1 MMSLDGLAPSEL
13 LALGRRALELCAR
26 RLEAILEAADPD
38 DLPLRN
44 LLRRLSLDQE
54 IQAASVEDL
63 ENGQIEE
70 SRLSAKGDDA
80 SAFLRSQLTSL
91 SKGFGEGALRRD
103 MALFYAESVE
113 EEACRLFRLLASF
126 ARESASSRLFA
137 GVANHER
144 DNLHHLREV
153 VFQA

>member
-1 MMSLDGLAPSEL
+1 MIDLDKLAPCEL

-26 RLEAILEAADPD
+26 RLDGIAEAADPED
-38 DLPLRN
+38 RPLRA
-44 LLRRLSLDQE
+44 LLQRMSLDQE

-70 SRLSAKGDDA
+70 SRLPSKSDEAA
-80 SAFLRSQLTSL
+80 SLLRSHLTSL
-91 SKGFGEGALRRD
+91 SKGFGEGPLNRD

-113 EEACRLFRLLASF
+113 EEASRLFRVLASH

-137 GVANHER
+137 GLSDHER